1 MAEFAADHGADLGD
15 FLDPSKAV
23 EARYQR
29 IVQGC
34 RDGNRCRRTRQLIVV
49 AEILKPAR
57 LEHSRGQFLDE
68 QGDAVGANQDLVDD
82 FRRQR
87 LTVCDL
93 LEHSRGVTAGE
104 ARQDRT
110 RADG

>member
-49 AEILKPAR
+49 AEILKPAD
-57 LEHSRGQFLDE
+57 LSTVVVNSSTNRGTPS
-68 QGDAVGANQDLVDD
+68 V
-82 FRRQR
+82 
-87 LTVCDL
+87 
-93 LEHSRGVTAGE
+93 
-104 ARQDRT
+104 RT
-110 RADG
+110 RIWSTTSGGSALPCVIYSSIAAA